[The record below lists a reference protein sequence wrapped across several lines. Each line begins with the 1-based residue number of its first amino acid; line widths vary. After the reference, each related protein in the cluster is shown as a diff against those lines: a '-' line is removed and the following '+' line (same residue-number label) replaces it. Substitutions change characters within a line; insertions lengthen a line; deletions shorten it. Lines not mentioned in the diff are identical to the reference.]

1 MIRRLISPFLPLAAL
16 AFAMAAAEARAQA
29 VFDPPARIAA
39 APGRDYQISRTA
51 SAAAAFDAQGAL
63 HVVYWAGG
71 QATSPAAPSYVLY
84 RSWTPRGGWTDEEI
98 IDDSYA
104 GATRLGGR
112 HPSLA
117 FGPAGEIWV
126 AWHDYRHATAAGNW
140 MDNTEI
146 YADRRPAGGAFS
158 ALDLRLT
165 ATAAGGLGDNGFAPK
180 LAAGPDGRIHLA
192 WYDFHYYGTVSDLFL
207 KTTDGAGE
215 FNLAETMDA
224 MRLTRATDRSGAPAF
239 TLPALAVA
247 ADGARHLVWVGGTT
261 DGADLY
267 YGEAAPGG
275 GGGADAFTPR
285 RLLAHATSFFD
296 PPQIATGPGEGEV
309 WIAFADRVD
318 PQNPRVKLLHRPAG
332 AAEFEAPREV
342 DPGPAAQSCAAI
354 AVSPEGAIHLAWVDA
369 RDGGARVVYGRWSA
383 QAQALEE
390 RVAVTSE
397 VGGWARPALAL
408 NARGKPYLLMDR
420 HAGTGAG
427 EVWFAASAA
436 PAAAAGWRYYE

>member
-1 MIRRLISPFLPLAAL
+1 MRIQARCSSGVASDRRRTSLHSGAK
-16 AFAMAAAEARAQA
+16 
-29 VFDPPARIAA
+29 VG
-39 APGRDYQISRTA
+39 PGRSQLLIQAFQASVVLSCSKPGSSAQRTGT
-51 SAAAAFDAQGAL
+51 QRL
-63 HVVYWAGG
+63 C
-71 QATSPAAPSYVLY
+71 
-84 RSWTPRGGWTDEEI
+84 PR
-98 IDDSYA
+98 
-104 GATRLGGR
+104 
-112 HPSLA
+112 
-117 FGPAGEIWV
+117 
-126 AWHDYRHATAAGNW
+126 
-140 MDNTEI
+140 
-146 YADRRPAGGAFS
+146 
-158 ALDLRLT
+158 
-165 ATAAGGLGDNGFAPK
+165 
-180 LAAGPDGRIHLA
+180 
-192 WYDFHYYGTVSDLFL
+192 
-207 KTTDGAGE
+207 TT
-215 FNLAETMDA
+215 
-224 MRLTRATDRSGAPAF
+224 
-239 TLPALAVA
+239 
-247 ADGARHLVWVGGTT
+247 
-261 DGADLY
+261 
-267 YGEAAPGG
+267 GG
-275 GGGADAFTPR
+275 GSGADAFTPR

-309 WIAFADRVD
+309 WIAYADRVD

-436 PAAAAGWRYYE
+436 PAAAAGWRYYK